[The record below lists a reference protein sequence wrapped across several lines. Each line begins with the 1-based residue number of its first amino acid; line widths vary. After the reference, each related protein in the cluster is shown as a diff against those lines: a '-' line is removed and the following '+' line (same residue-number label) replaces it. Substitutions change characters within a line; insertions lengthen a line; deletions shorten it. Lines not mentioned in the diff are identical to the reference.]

1 MIKIL
6 KTISYLTVLGAL
18 IFADPAWA
26 AETKP
31 KLDSGDTAWL
41 LTSTAIVLLMTIPGV
56 ALFYAGMARKKNVLS
71 VLMQSFTITCLISII
86 WMFIDDN
93 DDAFKG
99 YQKDFRKLEIVY
111 AEKKLESALAEVEAE
126 RSIYEDKY
134 EVQLSAF
141 DTKAK

>member
-86 WMFIDDN
+86 WM
-93 DDAFKG
+93 
-99 YQKDFRKLEIVY
+99 EI
-111 AEKKLESALAEVEAE
+111 L
-126 RSIYEDKY
+126 
-134 EVQLSAF
+134 
-141 DTKAK
+141 